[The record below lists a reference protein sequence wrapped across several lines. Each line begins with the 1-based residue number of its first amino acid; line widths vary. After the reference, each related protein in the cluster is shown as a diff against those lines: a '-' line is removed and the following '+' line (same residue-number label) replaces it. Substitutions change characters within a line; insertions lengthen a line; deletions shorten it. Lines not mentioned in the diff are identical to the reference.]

1 MRAEIIRAMT
11 SERSKVIVLPSIRK
25 EEKDTMR
32 CHDISTIARERKIH
46 ASLLPII
53 RVSRRA
59 DTAAANCSPIDRRKR
74 TTGIKKAS
82 GSYIFQNFSRSVPF
96 ILLI

>member
-11 SERSKVIVLPSIRK
+11 SGRSKVIVLPSIRK

-32 CHDISTIARERKIH
+32 RHNISTIARERRIH
-46 ASLLPII
+46 ASLLPVI
-53 RVSRRA
+53 RISRRA
-59 DTAAANCSPIDRRKR
+59 DTAAANCSPIDKRKR

-82 GSYIFQNFSRSVPF
+82 GSYIVQNYSSLVPF